1 MLKTMMSAKAMAN
14 PNTQPFLVPSTKTME
29 LILSVTDA

>member
-1 MLKTMMSAKAMAN
+1 MFKTMKSAKAMAN
-14 PNTQPFLVPSTKTME
+14 PANHPFLVPSTKTME